1 MLAYHDVKKLL
12 MAVANK
18 YDLTIDEV
26 FIVICTCGPENHDVA
41 ATIMEWEHGRHNRFI
56 VDNCIDLM
64 TGKIIPVLL
73 KKGV

>member
-26 FIVICTCGPENHDVA
+26 FIVLCTCGTETHDVA
-41 ATIMEWEHGRHNRFI
+41 VTIMEWEHGRYCRFV
-56 VDNCIDLM
+56 VDNSIDLM
-64 TGKIIPVLL
+64 TGKIIPVLM
-73 KKGV
+73 KKGA